1 MATGASDYMAYFH
14 EKHCLWPLKS
24 PHLAIGF
31 PLPPSAHT
39 HTHTHT
45 LNLSPSLFHL
55 VPGPALCVVFLN
67 HSVLDLFSSPIK

>member
-24 PHLAIGF
+24 PHLGIGF
-31 PLPPSAHT
+31 PLPPAHT
-39 HTHTHT
+39 LTEF
-45 LNLSPSLFHL
+45 LSVSFSLSA
-55 VPGPALCVVFLN
+55 GPALCVVFLN